1 MRTSFTH
8 VSITNNSNGLHDV
21 TTATPCPCPQ
31 T

>member
-1 MRTSFTH
+1 MTS
-8 VSITNNSNGLHDV
+8 NSNGLHDV